1 MKTNRYSQQQKEE
14 FVAYA
19 LAHPEQT
26 AREIAATLG
35 VGHST
40 LSKWLNDARKNGAS
54 NNSNTAER
62 ERIRSLEREVAHLK
76 EVNEIIKK
84 AHVYF
89 INHPSR

>member
-26 AREIAATLG
+26 ARAIAATLG

-40 LSKWLNDARKNGAS
+40 LRKWLHDARKNGAS
-54 NNSNTAER
+54 NNSKTAES

-76 EVNEIIKK
+76 EVNEIGF
-84 AHVYF
+84 V
-89 INHPSR
+89 R